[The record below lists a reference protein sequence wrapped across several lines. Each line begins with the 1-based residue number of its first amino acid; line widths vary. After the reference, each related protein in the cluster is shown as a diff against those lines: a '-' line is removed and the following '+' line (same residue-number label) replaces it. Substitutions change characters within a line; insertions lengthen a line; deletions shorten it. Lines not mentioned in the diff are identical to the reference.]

1 MERYERYESYLKKLK
16 SGHFK
21 RCVRVDWLNP
31 DESIAWSIDDKLY
44 DISGSINVTYQSGS
58 RRTGSLTVKDLSIDY
73 DNIWIGQKI
82 QIWTGIYLD
91 DEKLDPIYFSQGIFY
106 ITNPKDSYQPNKKT
120 VTFSLVDKWAMLDG
134 TVGGY
139 LTGTYLIKPLQN
151 LIAATEHIRK
161 SDRFDDSGRMDE
173 TNNISRML
181 DPKPTLFD
189 SYFYS
194 ATTQVPVYTTDTL
207 SAVYSCAH
215 GIYALALND
224 SYAYE
229 ARGVI
234 WDKGSN
240 TYITSKQVNSE
251 ITAEDLK
258 NSTSLT
264 KEMNIYYAPYTI
276 KKEAGGTLADV
287 YSEVST
293 ALMGKQYYDRNGY
306 LVYTPLSTSLND
318 FSDEN
323 RQIAWEFNVSEK
335 FFLGA
340 DLESKFKEVYNDI
353 TVLGKI
359 TNGRQAKAKIQNQ
372 DDESDTCVQRIGLKS
387 KAPYKE
393 DNYLT
398 DKQCLDLAQYYAQ
411 IDAAM
416 EKAGTFNSVALPHLD
431 VDQIVTLTIPE
442 KKIYQ
447 EQYLITGL
455 SIPLAATGT
464 MSITVTNIRN
474 FKNWTQVPF
483 EEE

>member
-21 RCVRVDWLNP
+21 RCVRVDWLNA

-106 ITNPKDSYQPNKKT
+106 IINPKDSYQPNKKT

-151 LIAATEHIRK
+151 LITATEHIRK

-173 TNNISRML
+173 TNNISQML

-240 TYITSKQVNSE
+240 TYTTSKQVNNE

-258 NSTSLT
+258 NSTSLNLLS
-264 KEMNIYYAPYTI
+264 KSAP
-276 KKEAGGTLADV
+276 KKNFSLTLNSQAIC
-287 YSEVST
+287 
-293 ALMGKQYYDRNGY
+293 R
-306 LVYTPLSTSLND
+306 
-318 FSDEN
+318 FS
-323 RQIAWEFNVSEK
+323 SEK
-335 FFLGA
+335 SLREV
-340 DLESKFKEVYNDI
+340 ESGI
-353 TVLGKI
+353 
-359 TNGRQAKAKIQNQ
+359 
-372 DDESDTCVQRIGLKS
+372 
-387 KAPYKE
+387 
-393 DNYLT
+393 
-398 DKQCLDLAQYYAQ
+398 
-411 IDAAM
+411 
-416 EKAGTFNSVALPHLD
+416 
-431 VDQIVTLTIPE
+431 
-442 KKIYQ
+442 
-447 EQYLITGL
+447 
-455 SIPLAATGT
+455 
-464 MSITVTNIRN
+464 
-474 FKNWTQVPF
+474 
-483 EEE
+483 